1 MKDKNEACFRTTIG
15 GQALIEGILM
25 RGPKK
30 QAIVVRLADGTLQ
43 EKVED
48 LKLIRDKY
56 PILGWPLIRGVA
68 IFFSSLINGVKALM
82 YSADCLPEEEQEA
95 QESKLDKWINAH
107 FEGEKAKKLIIGVSV
122 ALGIILAVGL
132 FMLLPYL
139 LTVFITGSIQSSILK
154 NLIDGVIRI
163 LIFLLY
169 LWLVTRVPDIH
180 RVFEY
185 HGAEH
190 KSIHCYEKGLELT
203 VENVRPQPRAHP
215 RCGTSFLFVVM
226 LISILVF
233 SVVSWKHKLVALLLR
248 LLLLPVVVAFS
259 YELNRWVGRH
269 DNWLTAI
276 LSAPG
281 KALQRLTVYEPD
293 DGMIECAI
301 EALKLVIPEEEGAD
315 RW

>member
-1 MKDKNEACFRTTIG
+1 MT
-15 GQALIEGILM
+15 
-25 RGPKK
+25 
-30 QAIVVRLADGTLQ
+30 
-43 EKVED
+43 
-48 LKLIRDKY
+48 
-56 PILGWPLIRGVA
+56 
-68 IFFSSLINGVKALM
+68 FFDSLVHGVKALM
-82 YSADCLPEEEQEA
+82 FSAEQLPEEEQAA
-95 QESKLDKWINAH
+95 QEDKLDKWINSH
-107 FEGEKAKKLIIGVSV
+107 FQGETAKKLIIGVSV
-122 ALGIILAVGL
+122 ALGVIMAIAL

-139 LTVFITGSIQSSILK
+139 LTAFLTGPIRSSFVK
-154 NLIDGVIRI
+154 NLIDGALRI
-163 LIFLLY
+163 VIFLLY

-226 LISILVF
+226 IISILVF
-233 SVVSWKHKLVALLLR
+233 SVVSWKNKLVALVLR

-269 DNWLTAI
+269 DNWLSSI

-301 EALKLVIPEEEGAD
+301 EALKLVIPEEKGSD